1 MVSILFFI
9 KRKKLLKDG
18 TASIFVRVTFNRL
31 SAEVTTGRSVMPS
44 HWVATK
50 GRAKGNTLVNKQ
62 TNSFLDQMEYTLH
75 DLTLQIQREGKQVS
89 AKEILDRYKYLNA
102 PKPKTGILA
111 LYAEHNQ
118 ELKELVDISV
128 ALATYKRHETSLKLF
143 HEFLLY
149 KYQVEDVD
157 ISEIDVEMLQKYQH
171 YLMTVRHNSNNTTV
185 KYIRNLGKILKLA
198 VSRKLITASPTE
210 ELKLKMEPVD
220 KGFLTQEELTRLANK
235 DFNIVRLEQVRDV
248 FLFCCY
254 TGLAYIDVYS
264 LSINDITEENGRLW
278 IRKSRYKTNVMYH
291 VPILKPAKEILDKY
305 ASLSHK
311 EGKLLPV
318 LSNQKMNAYLK
329 EIAGIVGISKDLTTH
344 LARHTFA
351 TTVTLA
357 NQVSIENVSTMLGH
371 SSIRMTQ
378 HYARVLDASIEHEML
393 NVEKCYE

>member
-31 SAEVTTGRSVMPS
+31 SAEVATGKSVIPS

-50 GRAKGNTLVNKQ
+50 GRVKGNTLVNKQ
-62 TNSFLDQMEYTLH
+62 INSFLDQMEYTLH

-89 AKEILDRYKYLNA
+89 AKEVLDRYKHLNA
-102 PKPKTGILA
+102 PKHKTGILA

-157 ISEIDVEMLQKYQH
+157 ISEVNVEMLQKYQH
-171 YLMTVRHNSNNTTV
+171 YLMTVRHNNNNTTV
-185 KYIRNLGKILKLA
+185 KYIRNLGKILNFA
-198 VSRKLITASPTE
+198 VSRKLIAASPTE
-210 ELKLKMEPVD
+210 ELKLKVEPVD
-220 KGFLTQEELTRLANK
+220 KGFLTQEELTRLADK
-235 DFNIVRLEQVRDV
+235 DFSVVRLEQVRDV

-254 TGLAYIDVYS
+254 TGLAYVDVYS
-264 LSINDITEENGRLW
+264 LNINDIAEENGRLW
-278 IRKSRYKTNVMYH
+278 IRKSRHKTNVMCH
-291 VPILKPAKEILDKY
+291 IPILKPAKEILDKY
-305 ASLSHK
+305 VSLPHK
-311 EGKLLPV
+311 DGKLLPV

-357 NQVSIENVSTMLGH
+357 NKVSIENVSKMLGH
-371 SSIRMTQ
+371 STIRMTQ
-378 HYARVLDASIEHEML
+378 HYARILDASIEHEML
-393 NVEKCYE
+393 NVERYYE